1 MKDNGF
7 LQGKIL
13 PQLIRFAIPLMLSLF
28 LQALYGAVDLVVVG
42 QFGSTSSI
50 SAVATGS
57 QLMVA
62 VTAIV
67 TGLTMGVTVLIG
79 QSVGS
84 GELEKAGNVV
94 CGMIKLFAVVA
105 VTITAV
111 LVAIPEP
118 LARLLKAPESALEG
132 TVQYIRI
139 CGAGMIF
146 ITAYNGISGIFRGI
160 GNSVTPFIFVAIA
173 CLVNIALDLVF
184 VALLHLDAAGAAL
197 ATVIAQAS
205 SVIFSLVYLFKKGL
219 PFPVRKSGF
228 KTKGFIKKILFVG
241 APIAMQDFLVS
252 ISFLIITAIIN
263 GLGVVQSASIGIA
276 EKLFV
281 FLAIV
286 PMSFLSALSA
296 FVAQN
301 IGHGNYP
308 RANAALFRTTAISF
322 AFGLAVFFMTFFG
335 GDLLARI
342 FTSDEEVIASTA
354 LYFKSC
360 SFEYMIIAV
369 SFCMLGFFNGLGKT
383 PFVMIQGLLS
393 AFAVRIPL
401 SYVFRY
407 LPDTNMLMI
416 GIAVPVSAAASLL
429 LCIVYY
435 FIVNRKMRSQFND
448 VTEQFDATNGD
459 DNNDK
464 NDDMTKI

>member
-1 MKDNGF
+1 M
-7 LQGKIL
+7 
-13 PQLIRFAIPLMLSLF
+13 PPLIRFAIPLMFSLF

-42 QFGSTSSI
+42 QFGSTASI

-62 VTAIV
+62 VTAIA

-79 QSVGS
+79 QSMGA
-84 GELEKAGNVV
+84 GDLEKAGNVV
-94 CGMIKLFAVVA
+94 CGMIKLFTVVA

-118 LARLLKAPESALEG
+118 LARLLQAPESALEG
-132 TVQYIRI
+132 TVHYIRI

-146 ITAYNGISGIFRGI
+146 ISAYNGISGIFRGI
-160 GNSVTPFIFVAIA
+160 GNSVTPFVFVAIA
-173 CLVNIALDLVF
+173 CLVNIVLDLVF
-184 VALLHLDAAGAAL
+184 VAVLHLDAAGAAL

-205 SVIFSLVYLFKKGL
+205 SVVFSLVYLYKKRL

-228 KTKGFIKKILFVG
+228 KAKGFIKKILFVG

-286 PMSFLSALSA
+286 PMSFLSALAA

-301 IGHGNYP
+301 IGHGNYL
-308 RANAALFRTTAISF
+308 RANSALFRTTAISF
-322 AFGLAVFFMTFFG
+322 VFGLAVFFMTFFG

-383 PFVMIQGLLS
+383 AFVMLQGLLS

-401 SYVFRY
+401 SYLFRY
-407 LPDTNMLMI
+407 LPDTDMLMI
-416 GIAVPVSAAASLL
+416 GIAVPVSAAASLI
-429 LCIVYY
+429 LCIIYY
-435 FIVNRKMRSQFND
+435 FIVNKKMRPKQNVDS
-448 VTEQFDATNGD
+448 VTAPAITQTE
-459 DNNDK
+459 NDK
-464 NDDMTKI
+464 EKTSG

>member
-13 PQLIRFAIPLMLSLF
+13 PSLIRFAIPLMLSLF
-28 LQALYGAVDLVVVG
+28 LQSLYGAVDLVVVG
-42 QFGSTSSI
+42 QFGSTASI

-79 QSVGS
+79 QSMGA
-84 GELEKAGNVV
+84 GDLEKAGNVV
-94 CGMIKLFAVVA
+94 CGMLKLFTVVA

-111 LVAIPEP
+111 LVAVPEP

-160 GNSVTPFIFVAIA
+160 GNSVTPFVFVAIA

-184 VALLHLDAAGAAL
+184 VAVLHLDAAGAAL

-205 SVIFSLVYLFKKGL
+205 SVVFSLAYLYKKRL

-228 KTKGFIKKILFVG
+228 KAKGVIKKILFVG

-286 PMSFLSALSA
+286 PMSFLSALAA

-301 IGHGNYP
+301 TGHGNYR
-308 RANAALFRTTAISF
+308 RANSALFRTTAISF
-322 AFGLAVFFMTFFG
+322 VFGLAVFFMTFFG
-335 GDLLARI
+335 GDILARI

-401 SYVFRY
+401 SYLFRY
-407 LPDTNMLMI
+407 LPDTNMFLI
-416 GIAVPVSAAASLL
+416 GIAVPVSAAASLI
-429 LCIVYY
+429 LCIIYY
-435 FIVNRKMRSQFND
+435 FIVNKKMRPKQNVDS
-448 VTEQFDATNGD
+448 VTAPAITQTE
-459 DNNDK
+459 NDK
-464 NDDMTKI
+464 EKTSG

>member
-1 MKDNGF
+1 M
-7 LQGKIL
+7 
-13 PQLIRFAIPLMLSLF
+13 PPLIRFAIPLMFSLF

-42 QFGSTSSI
+42 QFGSTASI

-62 VTAIV
+62 VTAIA

-84 GELEKAGNVV
+84 GDLEKAGNVV
-94 CGMIKLFAVVA
+94 CGMIKLFTVVA

-118 LARLLKAPESALEG
+118 LARLLQAPESALEG

-160 GNSVTPFIFVAIA
+160 GNSVTPFVFVAIA
-173 CLVNIALDLVF
+173 CLVNIVLDLVF
-184 VALLHLDAAGAAL
+184 VAVLHLDAAGAAL

-205 SVIFSLVYLFKKGL
+205 SVVFSLVYLYKKRL

-228 KTKGFIKKILFVG
+228 KAKGFIKKILFVG

-286 PMSFLSALSA
+286 PMSFLSALAA

-301 IGHGNYP
+301 IGHGNYL
-308 RANAALFRTTAISF
+308 RANSALFRTTAISF
-322 AFGLAVFFMTFFG
+322 VFGLAVFFMTFFG

-342 FTSDEEVIASTA
+342 FTSDEAVIASTA

-383 PFVMIQGLLS
+383 AFVMLQGLLS

-401 SYVFRY
+401 SYLFRY
-407 LPDTNMLMI
+407 LPDTDMLMI
-416 GIAVPVSAAASLL
+416 GIAVPVSAAVSLI
-429 LCIVYY
+429 LCIIYY
-435 FIVNRKMRSQFND
+435 FIVNKKMRPKQNVDS
-448 VTEQFDATNGD
+448 VTAPAITQTE
-459 DNNDK
+459 NDK
-464 NDDMTKI
+464 EKTSG

>member
-1 MKDNGF
+1 M
-7 LQGKIL
+7 
-13 PQLIRFAIPLMLSLF
+13 PPLIRFAIPLMFSLF

-42 QFGSTSSI
+42 QFGSTASI

-62 VTAIV
+62 VTAIA

-79 QSVGS
+79 QSMGA
-84 GELEKAGNVV
+84 GDLEKAENVV
-94 CGMIKLFAVVA
+94 CGMIKLFTVVA

-118 LARLLKAPESALEG
+118 LARLLQAPESALEG

-146 ITAYNGISGIFRGI
+146 IAAYNGISGIFRGI
-160 GNSVTPFIFVAIA
+160 GNSVTPFVFVAIA
-173 CLVNIALDLVF
+173 CLVNIVLDLVF
-184 VALLHLDAAGAAL
+184 VAVLHLDAAGAAL

-205 SVIFSLVYLFKKGL
+205 SVVFSLVYLYKKRL

-228 KTKGFIKKILFVG
+228 KAKGFIKKILFVG

-286 PMSFLSALSA
+286 PMSFLSALAA

-301 IGHGNYP
+301 IGHGNYL
-308 RANAALFRTTAISF
+308 RANSALFRTTAISF
-322 AFGLAVFFMTFFG
+322 VFGLAVFFMTFFG

-383 PFVMIQGLLS
+383 AFVMLQGLLS

-401 SYVFRY
+401 SYLFRY
-407 LPDTNMLMI
+407 LPDTDMLMI
-416 GIAVPVSAAASLL
+416 GIAVPVSAAASLI
-429 LCIVYY
+429 LCIIYY
-435 FIVNRKMRSQFND
+435 FIVNKKMRP
-448 VTEQFDATNGD
+448 
-459 DNNDK
+459 K
-464 NDDMTKI
+464 

>member
-1 MKDNGF
+1 M
-7 LQGKIL
+7 
-13 PQLIRFAIPLMLSLF
+13 PPLIRFAIPLMFSLF

-42 QFGSTSSI
+42 QFGSTASI

-62 VTAIV
+62 VTAIA

-84 GELEKAGNVV
+84 GDLEKAGNVV
-94 CGMIKLFAVVA
+94 CGMIKLFTVVA

-118 LARLLKAPESALEG
+118 LARLLQAPESALEG

-160 GNSVTPFIFVAIA
+160 GNSVTPFVFVAIA
-173 CLVNIALDLVF
+173 CLVNIVLDLVF
-184 VALLHLDAAGAAL
+184 VAVLHLDAAGAAL

-205 SVIFSLVYLFKKGL
+205 SVVFSLAYLYKKRL

-228 KTKGFIKKILFVG
+228 KAKGFIKKILFVG

-286 PMSFLSALSA
+286 PMSFLSALAA

-301 IGHGNYP
+301 IGHGNYL
-308 RANAALFRTTAISF
+308 RANSALFRTTAISF
-322 AFGLAVFFMTFFG
+322 VFGLAVFFMTFFG

-342 FTSDEEVIASTA
+342 FTSDKEVIASTA

-383 PFVMIQGLLS
+383 AFVMLQGLLS

-401 SYVFRY
+401 SYLFRY
-407 LPDTNMLMI
+407 LPDTDMLMI
-416 GIAVPVSAAASLL
+416 GIAVPVSAAVSLI

-435 FIVNRKMRSQFND
+435 FIVNRKMRLT
-448 VTEQFDATNGD
+448 VPATAEFSETQSSE
-459 DNNDK
+459 NDK
-464 NDDMTKI
+464 TEI

>member
-1 MKDNGF
+1 M
-7 LQGKIL
+7 
-13 PQLIRFAIPLMLSLF
+13 PPLIRFAIPLMFSLF

-42 QFGSTSSI
+42 QFGSTASI

-62 VTAIV
+62 VTAIA

-84 GELEKAGNVV
+84 GDLEKAGNVV
-94 CGMIKLFAVVA
+94 CGMIKLFTVVA

-118 LARLLKAPESALEG
+118 LARLLQAPESALEG

-160 GNSVTPFIFVAIA
+160 GNSVTPFVFVAIA
-173 CLVNIALDLVF
+173 CLVNIVLDLVF
-184 VALLHLDAAGAAL
+184 VAVLHLDAAGAAL

-205 SVIFSLVYLFKKGL
+205 SVVFSLVYLYKKRL

-228 KTKGFIKKILFVG
+228 KAKGFIKKILFVG

-286 PMSFLSALSA
+286 PMSFLSALAA

-301 IGHGNYP
+301 IGHGNYL
-308 RANAALFRTTAISF
+308 RANSALFRTTAISF
-322 AFGLAVFFMTFFG
+322 VFGLAVFFMTFFG

-342 FTSDEEVIASTA
+342 FTSDEAVIASTA

-383 PFVMIQGLLS
+383 AFVMLQGLLS

-401 SYVFRY
+401 SYLFRY
-407 LPDTNMLMI
+407 LPDTDMLMI
-416 GIAVPVSAAASLL
+416 GIAVPVSAAASLI

-435 FIVNRKMRSQFND
+435 FIVNKKCDRNKMSIR
-448 VTEQFDATNGD
+448 
-459 DNNDK
+459 
-464 NDDMTKI
+464 

>member
-1 MKDNGF
+1 M
-7 LQGKIL
+7 
-13 PQLIRFAIPLMLSLF
+13 PPLIRFAIPLMLSLF

-42 QFGSTSSI
+42 QFGSTASI

-62 VTAIV
+62 VTAIA

-79 QSVGS
+79 QSMGA
-84 GELEKAGNVV
+84 GDLEKAENVV
-94 CGMIKLFAVVA
+94 CGMIKLFTVVA

-118 LARLLKAPESALEG
+118 LARLLQAPESALEG

-146 ITAYNGISGIFRGI
+146 IAAYNGISGIFRGI
-160 GNSVTPFIFVAIA
+160 GNSVTPFVFVAIA
-173 CLVNIALDLVF
+173 CLVNIVLDLVF
-184 VALLHLDAAGAAL
+184 VAVLHLDAAGAAL

-205 SVIFSLVYLFKKGL
+205 SVVFSLVYLYKKRL

-228 KTKGFIKKILFVG
+228 KAKGFIKKILFVG

-286 PMSFLSALSA
+286 PMSFLSALAA

-301 IGHGNYP
+301 TGHGNYR
-308 RANAALFRTTAISF
+308 RANSALFRTTAISF
-322 AFGLAVFFMTFFG
+322 VFGLAVFFMTFFG

-342 FTSDEEVIASTA
+342 FTSDEAVIASTA

-383 PFVMIQGLLS
+383 AFVMLQGLLS

-401 SYVFRY
+401 SYLFRY
-407 LPDTNMLMI
+407 LPDTDMLMI
-416 GIAVPVSAAASLL
+416 GIAVPVSAAVSLI
-429 LCIVYY
+429 LCIIYY
-435 FIVNRKMRSQFND
+435 FIVNKKMRPKQNVDS
-448 VTEQFDATNGD
+448 VTAPAITQTE
-459 DNNDK
+459 NDK
-464 NDDMTKI
+464 EKTSG

>member
-1 MKDNGF
+1 M
-7 LQGKIL
+7 
-13 PQLIRFAIPLMLSLF
+13 PPLIRFAIPLMLSLF

-42 QFGSTSSI
+42 QFGSTASI

-62 VTAIV
+62 VTAIA

-79 QSVGS
+79 QSMGA
-84 GELEKAGNVV
+84 GDLEKAGNVV
-94 CGMIKLFAVVA
+94 CGMIKLFTVVA

-118 LARLLKAPESALEG
+118 LARLLQAPESALEG

-146 ITAYNGISGIFRGI
+146 IAAYNGISGIFRGI
-160 GNSVTPFIFVAIA
+160 GNSVTPFVFVAIA
-173 CLVNIALDLVF
+173 CLVNIVLDLVF
-184 VALLHLDAAGAAL
+184 VAVLHLDAAGAAL

-205 SVIFSLVYLFKKGL
+205 SVVFSLVYLYKKRL

-228 KTKGFIKKILFVG
+228 KAKGFIKKILFVG

-286 PMSFLSALSA
+286 PMSFLSALAA

-301 IGHGNYP
+301 TGHGNYR
-308 RANAALFRTTAISF
+308 RANSALFRTTAISF
-322 AFGLAVFFMTFFG
+322 VFGLAVFFMTFFG

-383 PFVMIQGLLS
+383 AFVMLQGLLS

-401 SYVFRY
+401 SYLFRY
-407 LPDTNMLMI
+407 LPDTDMLMI
-416 GIAVPVSAAASLL
+416 GIAVPVSAAASLI
-429 LCIVYY
+429 LCIIYY
-435 FIVNRKMRSQFND
+435 FIVNKKMRPKQNVDS
-448 VTEQFDATNGD
+448 VTAPAITQTE
-459 DNNDK
+459 NDK
-464 NDDMTKI
+464 EKTSG

>member
-1 MKDNGF
+1 M
-7 LQGKIL
+7 
-13 PQLIRFAIPLMLSLF
+13 PPLIRFAIPLMFSLF

-42 QFGSTSSI
+42 QFGSTASI

-62 VTAIV
+62 VTAIA

-84 GELEKAGNVV
+84 GDLEKAGNVV
-94 CGMIKLFAVVA
+94 CGMIKLFTVVA

-118 LARLLKAPESALEG
+118 LARLLQAPESALEG

-146 ITAYNGISGIFRGI
+146 IAAYNGISGIFRGI
-160 GNSVTPFIFVAIA
+160 GNSVTPFVFVAIA
-173 CLVNIALDLVF
+173 CLVNIVLDLVF
-184 VALLHLDAAGAAL
+184 VAVLHLDAAGAAL

-205 SVIFSLVYLFKKGL
+205 SVVFSLVYLYKKRL

-228 KTKGFIKKILFVG
+228 KAKGFIKKILFVG

-286 PMSFLSALSA
+286 PMSFLSALAA

-301 IGHGNYP
+301 IGHGNYL
-308 RANAALFRTTAISF
+308 RANSALFRTTAISF
-322 AFGLAVFFMTFFG
+322 VFGLAVFFMTFFG

-383 PFVMIQGLLS
+383 AFVMLQGLLS

-401 SYVFRY
+401 SYLFRY
-407 LPDTNMLMI
+407 LPDTDMLMI
-416 GIAVPVSAAASLL
+416 GIAVPVSAAVSLI
-429 LCIVYY
+429 LCIIYY
-435 FIVNRKMRSQFND
+435 FIVNKKMRPKQNVDS
-448 VTEQFDATNGD
+448 VTAPAITQTE
-459 DNNDK
+459 NDK
-464 NDDMTKI
+464 EKTSG

>member
-1 MKDNGF
+1 M
-7 LQGKIL
+7 
-13 PQLIRFAIPLMLSLF
+13 PPLIRFAIPLMFSLF

-42 QFGSTSSI
+42 QFGSTASI

-62 VTAIV
+62 VTAIA

-84 GELEKAGNVV
+84 GDLEKAGNVV
-94 CGMIKLFAVVA
+94 CGMIKLFTVVA

-118 LARLLKAPESALEG
+118 LARLLQAPESALEG

-160 GNSVTPFIFVAIA
+160 GNSVTPFVFVAIA
-173 CLVNIALDLVF
+173 CLVNIVLDLVF
-184 VALLHLDAAGAAL
+184 VAVLHLDAAGAAL
-197 ATVIAQAS
+197 ATVIAQAL
-205 SVIFSLVYLFKKGL
+205 SVVFSLAYLYKKRL

-228 KTKGFIKKILFVG
+228 KAKGFIKKILFVG

-286 PMSFLSALSA
+286 PMSFLSALAA

-301 IGHGNYP
+301 IGHGNYL
-308 RANAALFRTTAISF
+308 RANSALFRTTAISF
-322 AFGLAVFFMTFFG
+322 VFGLAVFFMTFFG

-342 FTSDEEVIASTA
+342 FTSDEAVIASTA

-383 PFVMIQGLLS
+383 AFVMLQGLLS

-401 SYVFRY
+401 SYLFRY
-407 LPDTNMLMI
+407 LPDTDMLMI
-416 GIAVPVSAAASLL
+416 GIAVPVSAAASLI
-429 LCIVYY
+429 LCIIYY
-435 FIVNRKMRSQFND
+435 FIVNKKMRPKQNVDS
-448 VTEQFDATNGD
+448 VTAPAITQTE
-459 DNNDK
+459 NDK
-464 NDDMTKI
+464 EKTSG

>member
-1 MKDNGF
+1 M
-7 LQGKIL
+7 
-13 PQLIRFAIPLMLSLF
+13 PPLIRFAIPLMFSLF

-42 QFGSTSSI
+42 QFGSTASI

-62 VTAIV
+62 VTAIA

-84 GELEKAGNVV
+84 GDLEKAGNVV
-94 CGMIKLFAVVA
+94 CGMIKLFTVVA

-118 LARLLKAPESALEG
+118 LARLLQAPESALEG

-160 GNSVTPFIFVAIA
+160 GNSVTPFVFVAIA
-173 CLVNIALDLVF
+173 CLVNIVLDLVF
-184 VALLHLDAAGAAL
+184 VAVFHLDAAGAAL

-205 SVIFSLVYLFKKGL
+205 SVVFSLVYLYKKRL

-228 KTKGFIKKILFVG
+228 KAKGFIKKILFVG

-286 PMSFLSALSA
+286 PMSFLSALAA

-301 IGHGNYP
+301 IGHGNYL
-308 RANAALFRTTAISF
+308 RANSALFRTTAISF
-322 AFGLAVFFMTFFG
+322 VFGLAVFLMTFFG
-335 GDLLARI
+335 GDILARI

-383 PFVMIQGLLS
+383 AFVMLQGLLS

-401 SYVFRY
+401 SYLFRY
-407 LPDTNMLMI
+407 LPDTDMLMI
-416 GIAVPVSAAASLL
+416 GIAVPVSAAASLI
-429 LCIVYY
+429 LCIIYY
-435 FIVNRKMRSQFND
+435 FIVNKKMRPKQNVDS
-448 VTEQFDATNGD
+448 VTAPAITQTE
-459 DNNDK
+459 NDK
-464 NDDMTKI
+464 EKTSG

>member
-1 MKDNGF
+1 M
-7 LQGKIL
+7 
-13 PQLIRFAIPLMLSLF
+13 PPLIRFAIPLMFSLF

-42 QFGSTSSI
+42 QFGSTASI

-62 VTAIV
+62 VTAIA

-84 GELEKAGNVV
+84 GDLEKAGNVV
-94 CGMIKLFAVVA
+94 CGMIKLFTVVA
-105 VTITAV
+105 VTITAL

-118 LARLLKAPESALEG
+118 LARLLQAPESALEG

-160 GNSVTPFIFVAIA
+160 GNSVTPFVFVAIA
-173 CLVNIALDLVF
+173 CLVNIVLDLVF
-184 VALLHLDAAGAAL
+184 VAVLHLDAAGAAL

-205 SVIFSLVYLFKKGL
+205 SVVFSLVYLYKKRL

-228 KTKGFIKKILFVG
+228 KAKGFIKKILFVG

-286 PMSFLSALSA
+286 PMSFLSALAA

-301 IGHGNYP
+301 IGHGNYL
-308 RANAALFRTTAISF
+308 RANSALFRTTAISF
-322 AFGLAVFFMTFFG
+322 VFGLAVFFMTFFG

-383 PFVMIQGLLS
+383 AFVMLQGLLS

-401 SYVFRY
+401 SYLFRY
-407 LPDTNMLMI
+407 LPDTDMLMI
-416 GIAVPVSAAASLL
+416 GIAVPVSAAASLI
-429 LCIVYY
+429 LCIIYY
-435 FIVNRKMRSQFND
+435 FIVNKKMRTKQNVDS
-448 VTEQFDATNGD
+448 VTAPAITLTE
-459 DNNDK
+459 NDK
-464 NDDMTKI
+464 EKTSG

>member
-1 MKDNGF
+1 M
-7 LQGKIL
+7 
-13 PQLIRFAIPLMLSLF
+13 PPLIRFAIPLMFSLF

-42 QFGSTSSI
+42 QFGSTASI

-62 VTAIV
+62 VTAIA

-84 GELEKAGNVV
+84 GDLEKAGNVV
-94 CGMIKLFAVVA
+94 CGMIKLFTVVA

-118 LARLLKAPESALEG
+118 LARLLQAPESALEG

-160 GNSVTPFIFVAIA
+160 GNSVTPFVFVAIA
-173 CLVNIALDLVF
+173 CLVNIVLDLVF
-184 VALLHLDAAGAAL
+184 VAVFHLDAAGAAL

-205 SVIFSLVYLFKKGL
+205 SVVFSLVYLYKKRL

-228 KTKGFIKKILFVG
+228 KAKGFIKKILFVG

-286 PMSFLSALSA
+286 PMSFLSALAA

-301 IGHGNYP
+301 IGHGNYL
-308 RANAALFRTTAISF
+308 RANSALFRTTAISF
-322 AFGLAVFFMTFFG
+322 VFGLAVFFMTFFG

-342 FTSDEEVIASTA
+342 FTSDEAVIASTA

-383 PFVMIQGLLS
+383 AFVMLQGLLS

-401 SYVFRY
+401 SYLFRY
-407 LPDTNMLMI
+407 LPDTDMLMI
-416 GIAVPVSAAASLL
+416 GIAVPVSAAASLI
-429 LCIVYY
+429 LCIIYY
-435 FIVNRKMRSQFND
+435 FIVNKKMRTKQNVDS
-448 VTEQFDATNGD
+448 VTAPAITQTE
-459 DNNDK
+459 NDK
-464 NDDMTKI
+464 EKTSG